1 MRVFTTV
8 ACLVASASAFCTPN
22 PLRSKTNAGSQ
33 MGTAARQGLDV
44 KNPRLSV
51 HDMPVDIETAF
62 AIFDPLN
69 LALDEEALYRRRCVE
84 IKHGRIAMAAVVGL
98 LVPDIMHTLPGTLS
112 FSRNLRFSDVPTGL
126 NSLETVPP
134 LGWVQIVAF
143 IGFLELCVL
152 KQDQQR
158 APGDVGGGGWV
169 RYSEPTKSTKLLIE
183 IKNGRLAMVAVTWML
198 VSEGVTGQ
206 STAEQLACGLVWS
219 S

>member
-69 LALDEEALYRRRCVE
+69 LALDEEAQRGDVRRLGRADLGE
-84 IKHGRIAMAAVVGL
+84 NLTDLHGAGRERKVGAAQRPAEEREVGL
-98 LVPDIMHTLPGTLS
+98 RPAHEAGE
-112 FSRNLRFSDVPTGL
+112 RAQ
-126 NSLETVPP
+126 E
-134 LGWVQIVAF
+134 QI
-143 IGFLELCVL
+143 
-152 KQDQQR
+152 
-158 APGDVGGGGWV
+158 
-169 RYSEPTKSTKLLIE
+169 
-183 IKNGRLAMVAVTWML
+183 
-198 VSEGVTGQ
+198 
-206 STAEQLACGLVWS
+206 GLVVAAALAPLPEHEERDAGDEDDGGVLEPDDERAL
-219 S
+219 